1 MNTKDTMT
9 KKPDPPTP
17 AIDAQAEVKA
27 PKHRHPTNLRGWY
40 ASAKYLPNLFVPLAV
55 LHHLSILADDDGVAS
70 LTEAK
75 AEINQEIL
83 FAYLRMLTLMG
94 HIDVVGERIII
105 KSLPPTKDTGQ

>member
-1 MNTKDTMT
+1 M
-9 KKPDPPTP
+9 
-17 AIDAQAEVKA
+17 
-27 PKHRHPTNLRGWY
+27 
-40 ASAKYLPNLFVPLAV
+40 PLAV

-105 KSLPPTKDTGQ
+105 KSLPPTKDANQ

>member
-1 MNTKDTMT
+1 MT

-17 AIDAQAEVKA
+17 AIEAQGEPAKA

-40 ASAKYLPNLFVPLAV
+40 APARYLPNLFVPLAV

-105 KSLPPTKDTGQ
+105 KSLPPTKDANQ